1 MIVTITITK
10 ILLIIMKLYFFTKY
24 IQKVQTN
31 GGTQT
36 KNVNIKLILII
47 KWVNF
52 ELNLFYIM
60 SGMCKIKFSFRTKEK
75 KQFNI

>member
-1 MIVTITITK
+1 
-10 ILLIIMKLYFFTKY
+10 MKLYFFTKY

-60 SGMCKIKFSFRTKEK
+60 SGMCKIKFSFWTKEK
-75 KQFNI
+75 KQFSK